1 MYINK
6 LHLWTSRP
14 KQCWEVLCNSNL
26 VSQLGKGP
34 GHHVCSMVSLQNCSL
49 GAPTYNP
56 RPQTDTIICL
66 PVNCSTGLCSSF
78 LQCCLFCFANL
89 GTLVN
94 PQPWLAR
101 PPPRAPQ
108 LQVLPPVLSVVLLV
122 PHSQQ
127 AWSQGSIQRG
137 QKQGQRPPLLSCL

>member
-14 KQCWEVLCNSNL
+14 KQCWEILCNSNL

-56 RPQTDTIICL
+56 RPQTDTIIISLCVEMQLCVCVCVCVCVCL
-66 PVNCSTGLCSSF
+66 TF
-78 LQCCLFCFANL
+78 TMLFVSPCE
-89 GTLVN
+89 
-94 PQPWLAR
+94 
-101 PPPRAPQ
+101 
-108 LQVLPPVLSVVLLV
+108 
-122 PHSQQ
+122 SQDFIR
-127 AWSQGSIQRG
+127 S
-137 QKQGQRPPLLSCL
+137 

>member
-56 RPQTDTIICL
+56 RPQTDVISLHGEMQLWFYYNIFTM
-66 PVNCSTGLCSSF
+66 
-78 LQCCLFCFANL
+78 LFVSPCE
-89 GTLVN
+89 
-94 PQPWLAR
+94 
-101 PPPRAPQ
+101 
-108 LQVLPPVLSVVLLV
+108 S
-122 PHSQQ
+122 
-127 AWSQGSIQRG
+127 
-137 QKQGQRPPLLSCL
+137 